1 MMTVA
6 KILPLAARV
15 EAQRRRSRSIP
26 ANDND
31 PQGPPPAAASHFSLC
46 SKMRGRKCSTTISR
60 FLKGDETITAIK
72 SIALPDLKAAWS
84 HVTEIAKTINEPGS
98 RIRVTNPAG
107 GVEILAGVSI
117 ARCDF
122 ADALAA

>member
-1 MMTVA
+1 MMKIA
-6 KILPLAARV
+6 KILSLAARV
-15 EAQRRRSRSIP
+15 EAQRRRSRLIP

-31 PQGPPPAAASHFSLC
+31 PQGPPPAAASPIPVMQQDKR
-46 SKMRGRKCSTTISR
+46 SKMQHYD
-60 FLKGDETITAIK
+60 FAVLKGDETITAIK